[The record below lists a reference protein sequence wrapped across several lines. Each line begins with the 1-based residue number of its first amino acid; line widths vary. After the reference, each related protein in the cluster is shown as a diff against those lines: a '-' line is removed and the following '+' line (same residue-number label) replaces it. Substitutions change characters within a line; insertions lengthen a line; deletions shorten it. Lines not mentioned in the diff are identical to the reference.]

1 MSTLRAPESTLPSG
15 NRELSNPLPK
25 AKATAKFSTLCCL
38 DAAHRATGQLPMQC
52 NLNTLEDLWVAG
64 INTQPAFPFFS
75 ILQCLLINGNI
86 YAARIILLARDTDLC
101 QTALPSSAC
110 CSCSQGRRDGF
121 STPKLEKAGSELCT
135 CLQNLII

>member
-52 NLNTLEDLWVAG
+52 NLNTLEDLW
-64 INTQPAFPFFS
+64 
-75 ILQCLLINGNI
+75 LLG
-86 YAARIILLARDTDLC
+86 
-101 QTALPSSAC
+101 
-110 CSCSQGRRDGF
+110 
-121 STPKLEKAGSELCT
+121 STP
-135 CLQNLII
+135 NLLFPSFQFCSVCS